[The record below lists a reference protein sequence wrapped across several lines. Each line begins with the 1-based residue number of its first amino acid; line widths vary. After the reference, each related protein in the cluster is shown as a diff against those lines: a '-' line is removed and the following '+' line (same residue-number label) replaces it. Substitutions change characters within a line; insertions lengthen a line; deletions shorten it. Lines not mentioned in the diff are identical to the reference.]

1 MKNLGFVAL
10 SGLALL
16 QGAAAVCC
24 RTNKC
29 LKAIVY
35 TGQDGLADC
44 SANLIVT
51 VTPSASTLTQ
61 TVTDVESAVA
71 TALLTKATTETAST
85 ETLLFTE
92 TTTITASTETDIIS
106 ETTTVPVTTTDVQL
120 AAGVTST
127 STVYLV
133 NLKARQTGSPLPG
146 YASGVCP
153 DWDKYVE
160 ACKCAGVVPITVTA
174 TAATETVTVTAD
186 SAVTSTM
193 STLSS
198 TQTDTVSVTATT
210 SSTQTDTISLTE
222 TVTTTETTTASSTT
236 TVLTTSTPTTVV
248 PLTCKPQGLNF
259 RVSSPLNDGTTR
271 WMNVINKATIA
282 WQTFS
287 SGSTGTDLYSST
299 WVLDSNGYLGLANAI
314 APDTSVLVAY
324 VDLSKTGAS
333 VAVQAKPKPD
343 VEAAVAA
350 GTFGRVTG
358 CVNAA
363 TSEVTLSANGRSNI
377 LTCGNGLYLST
388 GNGVDIRSD
397 CVQLFPTGNQV

>member
-1 MKNLGFVAL
+1 ML
-10 SGLALL
+10 
-16 QGAAAVCC
+16 
-24 RTNKC
+24 THEH
-29 LKAIVY
+29 
-35 TGQDGLADC
+35 
-44 SANLIVT
+44 
-51 VTPSASTLTQ
+51 STLTQ

-71 TALLTKATTETAST
+71 TALFTETTTETAST

-133 NLKARQTGSPLPG
+133 NLKARQTGSPLPS

-160 ACKCAGVVPITVTA
+160 ACKCAGVEPITVTA

-186 SAVTSTM
+186 SAVTSTV

-198 TQTDTVSVTATT
+198 TQTDIVSVTATT
-210 SSTQTDTISLTE
+210 SSTQTDTISVTE

-236 TVLTTSTPTTVV
+236 TVLATSTPTTVV

-259 RVSSPLNDGTTR
+259 RASSPLNDGTTR
-271 WMNVINKATIA
+271 WMNVVNKAMVA
-282 WQTFS
+282 WQTFPP
-287 SGSTGTDLYSST
+287 GPPPTATLYTST
-299 WVLDSNGYLGLANAI
+299 WVLDSNGYLELASPI

-333 VAVQAKPKPD
+333 VEVQMKPKPD
-343 VEAAVAA
+343 VEAGVAA
-350 GTFGRVTG
+350 GTFGRVSG

-363 TSEVTLSANGRSNI
+363 TSAVTISANGMSNI

-388 GNGVDIRSD
+388 GTGVDIRPN
-397 CVQLFPTGNQV
+397 CIQLFPTGN